1 MTHYLLHRVGWS
13 HMAPS
18 NIITQ
23 KLLLC
28 LLTENENL
36 EDDCCLDRVWNNAFA
51 NVMTGA
57 RFMCE

>member
-1 MTHYLLHRVGWS
+1 
-13 HMAPS
+13 MAPS

-36 EDDCCLDRVWNNAFA
+36 EDDCCLDRVWNNAFT

-57 RFMCE
+57 RFMCG

>member
-1 MTHYLLHRVGWS
+1 
-13 HMAPS
+13 MAPS

-36 EDDCCLDRVWNNAFA
+36 EDDCWLDRVRNNACT

-57 RFMCE
+57 RFMRE

>member
-1 MTHYLLHRVGWS
+1 
-13 HMAPS
+13 MAPS
-18 NIITQ
+18 SIITQ

-36 EDDCCLDRVWNNAFA
+36 EDDRCLDGVWNNAFT

-57 RFMCE
+57 HFMFE